1 MPSFTSLSSSSP
13 EGEYY
18 YSAGGATCLSCLP
31 CCQHHHPL
39 NQASSRSMGP
49 FAESMGLSAN
59 MAMWLAVVQ
68 LPVTMGLALHYPT
81 VRIDVFS
88 TTVRTVTDL
97 SNNNQTLT
105 VVVASPDGSAVE
117 VSCANVSVNLHT
129 HMQASSHCFPF
140 TGLRVRARCGYIGTV
155 RHQRRLCHL
164 LCSDVHEPH

>member
-129 HMQASSHCFPF
+129 HASLLTLLSVYRPQ
-140 TGLRVRARCGYIGTV
+140 GTSTV
-155 RHQRRLCHL
+155 WVYRDCTSSTPPLSPSLQ
-164 LCSDVHEPH
+164 